1 MYEQM
6 VFSEATLAV
15 PLIVGYAYH
24 KGGWKNRVA
33 KKWSRVLEEA
43 PVGA

>member
-1 MYEQM
+1 M

-24 KGGWKNRVA
+24 KQGWKSRKA
-33 KKWSRVLEEA
+33 RKWNALLESA
-43 PVGA
+43 AVS

>member
-1 MYEQM
+1 M

-24 KGGWKNRVA
+24 RGGWKNRQGM
-33 KKWSRVLEEA
+33 KWSSLLEQPA
-43 PVGA
+43 AV